1 MKVIILNDKTEEK
14 GRDMEEMNPI
24 KVLNLIDFANDLF
37 KDFTV
42 KVDEYAKENKI
53 PPELI
58 LDVMKVIIL
67 NDKTEEKGRDME
79 EMNPI
84 KVLNLID
91 FANDLFKDFTVKVD
105 EYAKENKIPPE
116 LILDVIEAVIDKEKG
131 D

>member
-24 KVLNLIDFANDLF
+24 KVLNLIDFVNDLF

-91 FANDLFKDFTVKVD
+91 FVNDLFKDFTVKVD